1 MSPNLGVLQE
11 TGIDLGPLLPH
22 HMSEVVVGIV
32 LMLIIFVIMWKVVVP
47 AFEKMYQERSDKIE
61 GGMQRAARAEAKA
74 EAALADYTEQLKA
87 AREEAARIRE
97 DAKNQSATIL
107 AEARDKATKES
118 QRILEAGRVQLEAE
132 RLHLV
137 GELRGEVGTMA
148 TTLAGKIVGESLSD
162 DERAQ
167 RTIDR
172 FLADLESA
180 GQAR

>member
-1 MSPNLGVLQE
+1 MRQALHHQLGRTQ
-11 TGIDLGPLLPH
+11 G
-22 HMSEVVVGIV
+22 
-32 LMLIIFVIMWKVVVP
+32 
-47 AFEKMYQERSDKIE
+47 
-61 GGMQRAARAEAKA
+61 
-74 EAALADYTEQLKA
+74 
-87 AREEAARIRE
+87 
-97 DAKNQSATIL
+97 ATL
-107 AEARDKATKES
+107 AEARDKATRES